1 MTVTVYPGRTV
12 GTAEAPP
19 SKSLGHRA
27 LITAGLAEGTSVIR
41 KIADSEDMLAT
52 MDCLRALGAVSEKQ
66 GDTVTVTGGGVQT
79 EEALFPCRESG
90 STLRLLMPAAL
101 VRRGEAVF
109 TGTPRLMTRGI
120 GVYEELF
127 KQKQITAEK
136 SERGITVRGTLTPGD
151 YTVRGDVSS
160 QFISGLLLA
169 LPLLDGDS
177 RLTVTEPVESR
188 PYIDLTLGAMADAGV
203 NVKTEENVFII
214 PGSQKYQP
222 IASAVEGDWSN
233 GAFLLAL
240 NALGGNVT
248 VTGLNEDS
256 RQGDR
261 VAKPMLEALA
271 AGDAQLDLADCPD
284 LAPVLFAVAAA
295 KHGGTFTG
303 TRRLKI
309 KESDRAEAMKEE
321 LKKLGIRVDVEENTV
336 RVFPGSLHAPTEPLS
351 GHNDHRIVMALALL
365 LTLVGGSIT
374 GAEAV
379 KKSYPEFFAVLQK
392 LNIEVDY
399 GTEN

>member
-1 MTVTVYPGRTV
+1 MTVTVYPGRAA

-27 LITAGLAEGTSVIR
+27 LIAAGLAEGTSVIR

-52 MDCLRALGAVSEKQ
+52 MDCLRALGAVCEKQ
-66 GDTVTVTGGGVQT
+66 GDTVTVSGGRTMTQ
-79 EEALFPCRESG
+79 EPLFPCRESG
-90 STLRLLMPAAL
+90 STLRFLIPLAL
-101 VRRGEAVF
+101 AKRGKARF
-109 TGTPRLMTRGI
+109 TGSARLMERGI
-120 GVYEELF
+120 GVYEDLF
-127 KQKQITAEK
+127 REK
-136 SERGITVRGTLTPGD
+136 GVTTEKRQDAILLNGTLRPGD

-177 RLTVTEPVESR
+177 RLTVLPPVESR
-188 PYIDLTLGAMADAGV
+188 PYIDLTLAALQTAGITVREEADG
-203 NVKTEENVFII
+203 FMI
-214 PGSQKYQP
+214 PGNQAYRP
-222 IASAVEGDWSN
+222 FAVTNEGDWSN

-248 VTGLNEDS
+248 VTGLKENS

-261 VAKPMLEALA
+261 AAQAIFQALE
-271 AGDAQLDLADCPD
+271 AGDATADLSDCPD

-303 TRRLKI
+303 TRRLAI

-321 LKKLGIRVDVEENTV
+321 LHKLGIRVAVEENTV
-336 RVFPGSLHAPTEPLS
+336 RVFPGRLHAPTEPLS
-351 GHNDHRIVMALALL
+351 GHNDHRIVMALSLL
-365 LTLVGGSIT
+365 LTLVGGRIT

-379 KKSYPEFFAVLQK
+379 GKSYPDFFEVLKK
-392 LNIEVDY
+392 LHIEVDY